1 MTAEKI
7 LFYVYNLWN
16 KVFDF
21 QGKETRKDFFLTLLV
36 NFILFMLIYIFI
48 SSIFINSIL
57 VKNLLFIFGL
67 VFTFGSNS
75 LAFRRLNDVGI
86 PLWQKIAHFV
96 LTFQGRNIISAIKVP
111 SVYLFFSFVLAIHSL
126 LVLYRYTRPSLDK
139 DKALQF
145 ETR

>member
-21 QGKETRKDFFLTLLV
+21 QGKETRKDFFITLLV
-36 NFILFMLIYIFI
+36 NFILFMLIYVLI

-57 VKNLLFIFGL
+57 VKNLLFLFGL

-86 PLWQKIAHFV
+86 PLWQNIAHFV

-111 SVYLFFSFVLAIHSL
+111 SVYLFFSLLLAIHSL
-126 LVLYRYTRPSLDK
+126 LVLYRLTRPSFNNNK
-139 DKALQF
+139 SF
-145 ETR
+145 